1 MKKSIPYVLIA
12 VTIFVSIIILPTILV
27 SVFDKEKVDLKVD
40 NNKKMA
46 DKVND
51 SEVLVSVFRTKSNKV
66 DEVPLEEYVMG
77 VVASEMPADFEIEAL
92 KAQALSARTNIV
104 LSKINGIKSGKGEVS
119 DSTSDQ
125 VYKSKEELKAIWGND
140 FTWKIT
146 KIQKAVKATNGQILT
161 YNGSPITASFFST
174 SNGHT
179 ENSEEYWSTALP
191 YLKSVESP
199 WDLDSPKY
207 QAQTSVSVSNF
218 EKKLNVKLSSAINVG
233 IVKKKT
239 IGGRIAEIEISGK
252 LFTGR
257 KIREELG
264 LRSTDFSFTRNGKE
278 IIVHTKGYGHGVGM
292 SQYGANGLAT
302 DGKKYSDIIFYYYQ
316 GVQITKI
323 DSLAE
328 VALIKK

>member
-1 MKKSIPYVLIA
+1 MKKCVPYFLIA
-12 VTIFVSIIILPTILV
+12 ATIFISIIILPTILV
-27 SVFDKEKVDLKVD
+27 SVFEKEKVDLKVD
-40 NNKKMA
+40 DNKKTV
-46 DKVND
+46 DKGND
-51 SEVLVSVFRTKSNKV
+51 SEVLVSVFRTKSNKIE
-66 DEVPLEEYVMG
+66 EVPLEEYVMG
-77 VVASEMPADFEIEAL
+77 VVSSEMPADFEIEAL

-104 LSKINGIKSGKGEVS
+104 LSKLNGVKSGKGEVS

-125 VYKSKEELKAIWGND
+125 VYKSEEELKVIWGND
-140 FTWKIT
+140 FTWKNT
-146 KIQKAVKATNGQILT
+146 KIKEAVEATNGQILT
-161 YNGSPITASFFST
+161 YNGNPITASFFST
-174 SNGHT
+174 SNGRT

-207 QAQTSVSVSNF
+207 QAQTAISVSNF
-218 EKKLNVKLSSAINVG
+218 EKKLNVKLSSATNVG
-233 IVKKKT
+233 IIKKKT

-264 LRSTDFSFTRNGKE
+264 LRSTDFSLTRNGKE
-278 IIVHTKGYGHGVGM
+278 IIVQTKGYGHGVGM

-302 DGKKYSDIIFYYYQ
+302 DGKKYMDIISYYYQ
-316 GVQITKI
+316 GVQISKI